1 MMAKEKCA
9 KFSVIGLALGVGIYW
24 GLSMVAAGWTSMF
37 GWGNSF
43 VSTMSSIYIGYDP
56 SFVGG
61 IVGGI
66 WGFVDGFIAG
76 AVVAFFYNMFKK

>member
-1 MMAKEKCA
+1 MAKQKSA

-24 GLSMVAAGWTSMF
+24 GLSMMVVGWTSMY
-37 GWGNSF
+37 GWGNAF
-43 VSTMSSIYIGYDP
+43 QSTMASIYIGFEP

-76 AVVAFFYNMFKK
+76 AVVAFFYNIFKK